1 MKKIIIAATA
11 AIAIIG
17 CSADGV
23 FEAHED
29 QEETLPYPVTDTAV
43 VYRCTHY
50 VYSDTT
56 DCQETGRYAEYKD

>member
-23 FEAHED
+23 LEAPVERD
-29 QEETLPYPVTDTAV
+29 DKALTYPVKDTAV
-43 VYRCTHY
+43 VYRCKHY
-50 VYSDTT
+50 VYADKTV
-56 DCQETGRYAEYKD
+56 CKETGRHAEY